1 MSSESAPLSPVDFST
16 FVVSLASNVM
26 MHLDEKEGVN
36 LPLAKHTIDILSMLE
51 KKTAGNLGP
60 DEEKL
65 LKSVLYQV
73 RMSYVKRSKDAV

>member
-1 MSSESAPLSPVDFST
+1 
-16 FVVSLASNVM
+16 M